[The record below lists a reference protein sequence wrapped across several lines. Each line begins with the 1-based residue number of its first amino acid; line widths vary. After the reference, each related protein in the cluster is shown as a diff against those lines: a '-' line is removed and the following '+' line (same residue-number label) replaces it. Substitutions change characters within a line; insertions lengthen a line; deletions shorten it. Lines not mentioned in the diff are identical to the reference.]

1 MARLFG
7 EARYAKNANESEKR
21 REQRRGGKT
30 LLHIKFARI
39 VGKGFLSTASTRTLT
54 ALMVMKTVARC
65 VNP

>member
-7 EARYAKNANESEKR
+7 AARYAENANAPEKR

-30 LLHIKFARI
+30 LLRIKFARI
-39 VGKGFLSTASTRTLT
+39 VGKDFLSTASTRTAT
-54 ALMVMKTVARC
+54 ALTVMKTVARC